1 MFGQNKDR
9 PPENDHLDLLLGK
22 CRDEITENN
31 SDYFLLSFEYLIQLG
46 CYREEIADV
55 VENLFE

>member
-31 SDYFLLSFEYLIQLG
+31 SEYFYQKQMLYTITPPH
-46 CYREEIADV
+46 Y
-55 VENLFE
+55 